1 MSNLN
6 LSRGGG
12 AFDQNQNQ
20 IRKNPINV
28 RRNSGLQVPGPISNQ
43 NSGVMLGNANK
54 GQPHQK

>member
-6 LSRGGG
+6 RGGG
-12 AFDQNQNQ
+12 FGDQNQV
-20 IRKNPINV
+20 RKNPISQ
-28 RRNSGLQVPGPISNQ
+28 RKNSGLQVPGPISNQ